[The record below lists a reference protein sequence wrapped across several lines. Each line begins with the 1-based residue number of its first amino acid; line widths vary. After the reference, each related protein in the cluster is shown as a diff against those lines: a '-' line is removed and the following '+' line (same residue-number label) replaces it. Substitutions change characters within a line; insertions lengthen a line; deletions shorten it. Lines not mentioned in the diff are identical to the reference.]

1 MSTTPHTTA
10 PQLCDQ
16 SASQDTSALSPEA
29 AGTVW
34 VDFGDGGSA
43 RWAGLSLDVLD
54 TICAQLET
62 VKLADTVT

>member
-1 MSTTPHTTA
+1 MSTTPHTPA

-16 SASQDTSALSPEA
+16 SANEDTSALSPEA

-62 VKLADTVT
+62 VKLADTIT

>member
-1 MSTTPHTTA
+1 MSTTPRTTA
-10 PQLCDQ
+10 PQPSDQ
-16 SASQDTSALSPEA
+16 SASQDTSAVSPEA

-43 RWAGLSLDVLD
+43 RWAGLSLDVID

-62 VKLADTVT
+62 VKLADTIT